1 MNLKIVKFLLA
12 HREVLLK
19 VVELAK
25 TYNPDG
31 TWLEKWTVVDQI
43 ARLVLPVIE
52 DTVSAKSLLED
63 FDSAAGCEADVTA
76 MGIDWKLIVDV
87 IVPILISI
95 LQAISN
101 K

>member
-1 MNLKIVKFLLA
+1 MNLKIVKWLLA
-12 HREVLLK
+12 NRDVLTK

-31 TWLEKWTVVDQI
+31 SWLEKWTLVDAI
-43 ARLVLPVIE
+43 ARIVLPVIE

-63 FDSAAGCEADVTA
+63 FDSAAGCEADVA
-76 MGIDWKLIVDV
+76 ALGIDWKLVIDV

-95 LQAISN
+95 LQAISP